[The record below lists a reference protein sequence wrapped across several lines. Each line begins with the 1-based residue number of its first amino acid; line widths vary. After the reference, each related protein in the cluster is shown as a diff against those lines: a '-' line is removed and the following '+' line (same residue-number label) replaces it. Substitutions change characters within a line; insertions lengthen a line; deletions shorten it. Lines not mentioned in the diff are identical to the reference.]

1 MKQIFSREPF
11 ALLAFAAVILSMPIW
26 LTPLGAN
33 YPDLLQKFA
42 IFAIFAMGF
51 NILFGLTGYLSF
63 GHAAFLG
70 VGSYAAVWSFK
81 LFTMN
86 VLPAIAFGMAFSGLF
101 ALLIGFVSLRRSG
114 IYFSILTLAFAQMC
128 YNLAYSV
135 LTPITNGETGLQ
147 LTLQDPRIIDRA
159 LGEVGAG
166 LPETN
171 LFGIDMSGYPGFYFC
186 AVILIVCFFISRRIF
201 NSPFGLTL
209 RGIKSNQTR
218 MNYTGYSTRPYTL
231 AAFVISGM
239 FAGLAGSLLAVTDP
253 LAGAERMQ
261 WTASGEVVLMTI
273 LGGVGTLIG
282 PMLGAWIIKYFENI
296 FSSFNHATLEQA
308 YSFLPEGLRTIAV
321 DVSSLFVG
329 EGWHLTLGLL
339 FMLIVIFL
347 PGGVMEGWRRLVKRL
362 GGGGGGKSQAAIVP
376 QAAE

>member
-1 MKQIFSREPF
+1 MKEMFSREPF
-11 ALLAFAAVILSMPIW
+11 ALLAFAVVVFTMPLW
-26 LTPLGAN
+26 LAPLGAN

-42 IFAIFAMGF
+42 IYAIFAMGF

-86 VLPAIAFGMAFSGLF
+86 VLPAILFGMAFSGLF
-101 ALLIGFVSLRRSG
+101 ALVIGYVSLRRSG

-147 LTLQDPRIIDRA
+147 LTLQDPRIIDRMFA
-159 LGEVGAG
+159 EPGAG

-186 AVILIVCFFISRRIF
+186 AVVLIVCFFFTRRIF
-201 NSPFGLTL
+201 KSPFGLAL
-209 RGIKSNQTR
+209 RGIKSNQQR
-218 MNYTGYSTRPYTL
+218 MNYTGFSTRPYTL

-239 FAGLAGSLLAVTDP
+239 FAGLAGSLLGGHRP
-253 LAGAERMQ
+253 AGRRRA
-261 WTASGEVVLMTI
+261 
-273 LGGVGTLIG
+273 
-282 PMLGAWIIKYFENI
+282 
-296 FSSFNHATLEQA
+296 H
-308 YSFLPEGLRTIAV
+308 AV
-321 DVSSLFVG
+321 D
-329 EGWHLTLGLL
+329 
-339 FMLIVIFL
+339 
-347 PGGVMEGWRRLVKRL
+347 GVRRSRADDHSRRCRHTGRPDARRLDHQIFREHLLRFQRGDPAAVLQLPAGRAAACGRRHGQPVRRRRL
-362 GGGGGGKSQAAIVP
+362 APDAGRVVHADRHLSAGRRDGRLAPAGQATDRRR
-376 QAAE
+376 